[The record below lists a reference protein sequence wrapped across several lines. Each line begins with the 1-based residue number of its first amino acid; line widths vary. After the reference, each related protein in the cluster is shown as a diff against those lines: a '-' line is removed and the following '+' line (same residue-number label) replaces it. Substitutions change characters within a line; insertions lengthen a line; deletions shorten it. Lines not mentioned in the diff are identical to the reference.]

1 MGAAPT
7 PRRRLVE
14 MVGPGSPVLAVELLL
29 FSIWGILAP
38 YAGRPVGLIVDAM
51 PIVEVA
57 DHVIPGAAVL
67 AVAGVSL
74 AAGHRFFAGSLLVLL
89 AGIWM
94 TATHVPLLV
103 QAANGGA
110 SMSAALFHSIPG
122 MVIVVLGAIA
132 VVADAAATDGRR
144 TAARGATAGCL
155 GGDEE
160 PRA

>member
-1 MGAAPT
+1 MGAAPG
-7 PRRRLVE
+7 PRRRLLE
-14 MVGPGSPVLAVELLL
+14 MVDPTSPVLAVELLL
-29 FSIWGILAP
+29 FGVWGILAP

-51 PIVEVA
+51 PIVEVV

-67 AVAGVSL
+67 AVAGLSL

-110 SMSAALFHSIPG
+110 SISAALFHSIPG
-122 MVIVVLGAIA
+122 LVIMVLGAIA
-132 VVADAAATDGRR
+132 VVADAAAAGGTGA
-144 TAARGATAGCL
+144 AARGAR
-155 GGDEE
+155 GGGVDGGEE
-160 PRA
+160 PRV